1 MLVTVHKLCHVPHA
15 SRITTWATIFTERLF
30 SVSKEWVRSWSLV
43 SLITYYKKFAEKLL
57 AIRSKKGREGKMKK
71 KKRTRMAIAKVFA
84 LNANAIIYIWSLT
97 SIISLWMSAAFLGMS
112 WNFCKN
118 LPDGY
123 KTAFTSQSKYIKW
136 SLSRE

>member
-1 MLVTVHKLCHVPHA
+1 MLVTVQKLCHVPHA
-15 SRITTWATIFTERLF
+15 SRITTWATIFAERLF

-43 SLITYYKKFAEKLL
+43 FLITYYKKFAEKLL

-71 KKRTRMAIAKVFA
+71 KRTRMAIAKVCA
-84 LNANAIIYIWSLT
+84 LNANAIYIWSLT

-118 LPDGY
+118 LPEGY
-123 KTAFTSQSKYIKW
+123 KTAFTSLSKYIKW